1 MSLQS
6 TCERHARLSL
16 ALVVEILNSGER
28 MTSTKIRG
36 DFKEVE
42 GHVSRLLAI
51 GEEFRSKDRDWSHMK
66 NREDWG
72 RNRSVRK
79 RGSSA
84 ESVGNLGCR

>member
-1 MSLQS
+1 
-6 TCERHARLSL
+6 
-16 ALVVEILNSGER
+16 

-79 RGSSA
+79 RITAFSSI
-84 ESVGNLGCR
+84 